1 MVCLDGIFISDAH
14 ALAVLPN
21 IAHFALDE
29 EFPSA
34 FVIVAWESR
43 ENVRRWV
50 RDEWMAKNM
59 ALGG

>member
-1 MVCLDGIFISDAH
+1 MQIGPALFTVIMVCLDGIFISDAH

-34 FVIVAWESR
+34 FVIVTWKWRERRQKGGSR
-43 ENVRRWV
+43 
-50 RDEWMAKNM
+50 
-59 ALGG
+59 